1 MSGSGFL
8 CGFNLLGGGS
18 FVLSESLEGVEVTLL
33 LFFGVLSSLFLYFV
47 EDSLSSDSVG
57 GDESLDLRSLD
68 VDLAGLGGDLSLGGE
83 LGDHESDG
91 LSFLGVGFLF
101 VIDVEKTELLED
113 VIGSLG
119 AESLGEGASFLGK
132 SGDGLGADFADF
144 DVHNFDIRRDDATSD

>member
-57 GDESLDLRSLD
+57 GDESLDLGSLD
-68 VDLAGLGGDLSLGGE
+68 VFLAGLGGDGSLWGE
-83 LGDHESDG
+83 LGDHESKG
-91 LSFLGVGFLF
+91 LSLLSVGLLL
-101 VIDVEKTELLED
+101 VIDFKESEFLED